1 MRLNLEREVELNRL
15 KEGKDEDVRD
25 RRRKGEI
32 EERVIQLERSL
43 ADLNKK
49 ANELRRKW
57 SFEKST
63 LNEIS
68 RIRQQIVLEENNLSS
83 LILLGD

>member
-15 KEGKDEDVRD
+15 KEGKNEDVRD

>member
-25 RRRKGEI
+25 RQRKGEI
-32 EERVIQLERSL
+32 EERVIQLEQSL